1 MYIQKVYISKTADTL
16 QTFQNIQLYGVTAPS
31 TVFAALFFISNYF
44 FKINYNFQILQVTAS
59 CIICLQEILAM
70 YCKKLLQ
77 RLARFSCTVLQDTI
91 AMFCKTF
98 SHTFFLAQFC
108 KKLLQR
114 FARFSCTVLQ
124 NTIAMFCKIFLHR
137 FARYFC
143 NVLQDFLAVLQ
154 NTFATFWQ
162 EAFKIFY
169 KTLHLTF
176 FSKIFQWF
184 SLLLPLALPTIP

>member
-1 MYIQKVYISKTADTL
+1 
-16 QTFQNIQLYGVTAPS
+16 
-31 TVFAALFFISNYF
+31 
-44 FKINYNFQILQVTAS
+44 
-59 CIICLQEILAM
+59 M

-124 NTIAMFCKIFLHR
+124 NTIAMFCKIFLHS

-184 SLLLPLALPTIP
+184 SLLLPLALPTIPWDHKYLWWWFVWLSPPPPTLILPQIPGNCPH

>member
-1 MYIQKVYISKTADTL
+1 
-16 QTFQNIQLYGVTAPS
+16 
-31 TVFAALFFISNYF
+31 
-44 FKINYNFQILQVTAS
+44 
-59 CIICLQEILAM
+59 M

-124 NTIAMFCKIFLHR
+124 NTIAMFCKIFLHS

-184 SLLLPLALPTIP
+184 SLLLPLALPTIPWDHKSLWCWFVWLSPPPPNPNPTPNPGELPPPIPPLILGVYTRELHTGQSHCPLSCSA

>member
-1 MYIQKVYISKTADTL
+1 MGL
-16 QTFQNIQLYGVTAPS
+16 QLQVLYLLPCFSFQITFL
-31 TVFAALFFISNYF
+31 
-44 FKINYNFQILQVTAS
+44 KINYNFKILQVTAS

-124 NTIAMFCKIFLHR
+124 NTIAMFCKIFLHS

-184 SLLLPLALPTIP
+184 SLLLPLALPTIPWDHKYLWWWFVWLSPPPPQP

>member
-124 NTIAMFCKIFLHR
+124 NTIAMICKIFLHS

-154 NTFATFWQ
+154 NTFAIFWQ